1 MNNDID
7 TQEAFKKVFQESR
20 MFLKRFFWNKSWLL
34 VIMVIISLFTSFGY
48 TNNQIAQNRYD
59 PNLSDVFDVRSSLV
73 IGYADKPSRTIFLE
87 NNFTLMVKDESSNIL
102 SETYYFEITDL
113 DLNATWNSFYIYF
126 QIEEKA
132 FQSFNS
138 IQCNVYI
145 EDKEDFIKQDKF
157 SKSSEGLSFYIAK
170 LDIDRF
176 MFKEDVTNHVSV
188 TIRLSSL

>member
-1 MNNDID
+1 MNNEIE
-7 TQEAFKKVFQESR
+7 TQEAFKKVFQEFR

-59 PNLSDVFDVRSSLV
+59 PNLLEVFDVRSSLV
-73 IGYADKPSRTIFLE
+73 VGYTDKPSQIIYLE
-87 NNFTLMVKDESSNIL
+87 NNFTLIVKDESSNIL
-102 SETYYFEITDL
+102 SETYCFEITDL

-145 EDKEDFIKQDKF
+145 EDKEDFIRKDKF
-157 SKSSEGLSFYIAK
+157 SKSSDGLSFYIVRI
-170 LDIDRF
+170 DIDRF
-176 MFKEDVTNHVSV
+176 MFKEDVPNHVSAK
-188 TIRLSSL
+188 IRFSSL

>member
-1 MNNDID
+1 MNNEIE

-20 MFLKRFFWNKSWLL
+20 IFLKGFFWNKTWLL

-59 PNLSDVFDVRSSLV
+59 PNFMDILDVRSSLV
-73 IGYADKPSRTIFLE
+73 IGYADKPSRTIYLE
-87 NNFTLMVKDESSNIL
+87 NNFTLMVKDEPSNIL

-138 IQCNVYI
+138 IESNVYI
-145 EDKEDFIKQDKF
+145 EDKEDFIRKDKF
-157 SKSSEGLSFYIAK
+157 SKSSDGLSFYIARI
-170 LDIDRF
+170 DIDRF
-176 MFKEDVTNHVSV
+176 MFKTDVPNHVSV
-188 TIRLSSL
+188 KIRFSSL